1 MRNKSDEKEQKEETP
16 KAETQNTLPGWL
28 KAVKSVICQ
37 AAKTLIVPVHP
48 AGWPFIA
55 GFAIVSILL
64 ALLSEFLGFAGLVLT
79 LWCVYFFRD
88 PVRVTPARAGLV
100 VSPADGIVQAVTK
113 AELPAEIDVTGHED
127 DPLFKAKT
135 LTRISIFLNVFDVH
149 VNRVP
154 ADGEVTQVLYHPGKF
169 LNAAL
174 DKASLENERATVV
187 MKLADKDSS
196 IAFVQIAGLVARRI
210 LCDAKKGTSYKAGER
225 YGIIRFG
232 SRMDIYLPPRAMPL
246 VAVGQ
251 RMIGGETVL
260 ADLQSG
266 EKTREG
272 EVR

>member
-1 MRNKSDEKEQKEETP
+1 MRSKTDEKEQKEEET

-37 AAKTLIVPVHP
+37 AVKTLCVPIHP
-48 AGWPFIA
+48 AGWPFITA
-55 GFAIVSILL
+55 FALVSVLL
-64 ALLSEFLGFAGLVLT
+64 ALLSEFLGVTGLVLT

-88 PVRVTPARAGLV
+88 PVRVTPSRAGLII
-100 VSPADGIVQAVTK
+100 SPADGIVQAVTK
-113 AELPAEIDVTGHED
+113 AELPAEIDSDGYED

-210 LCDAKKGTSYKAGER
+210 LCDAKKGTNYKAGAR

-260 ADLQSG
+260 ADLQSN